1 MNNKTLGTK
10 FEKDFAR
17 FLANQGYWVAP
28 FPRKGT
34 HKLSTAEI

>member
-1 MNNKTLGTK
+1 MNNQQIGSR

-28 FPRKGT
+28 FPRKR
-34 HKLSTAEI
+34 L